1 MDSEKKRF
9 TEEVIEYFRE
19 RISPVHLQI
28 LLTNNEAWKRFV
40 AVAELPR
47 DEADAL
53 YEALK
58 KLRTYAA
65 IEDKDVPQK
74 DKQFREWF
82 LKEFPQV
89 ERKIQESIEKLR
101 ALANGI
107 EEVHRGCT
115 ISNVVS
121 SSTGAA
127 SGIMS
132 LAGLVLAPFTA
143 GMSMALTAAGI
154 GLGAA
159 SAATGITTS
168 IVEHSYTSS
177 AEAEASRLTATSI
190 DGLKVFKEVMHDI
203 TPNLLSFLNNY
214 HEATQTIGNEIRAIR
229 QARAGARLP
238 VTTWQIS
245 AGSGGQA
252 ERMIAGTTRTVSKG
266 ARILSATTSG
276 IFLVLDVVNLVND
289 AKHLNEGAKSV
300 SAEELR
306 RQAQELEEDLMVLT
320 QIYQHLNS

>member
-1 MDSEKKRF
+1 M
-9 TEEVIEYFRE
+9 
-19 RISPVHLQI
+19 Q
-28 LLTNNEAWKRFV
+28 
-40 AVAELPR
+40 
-47 DEADAL
+47 
-53 YEALK
+53 
-58 KLRTYAA
+58 
-65 IEDKDVPQK
+65 QK
-74 DKQFREWF
+74 DQQFREWF

-89 ERKIQESIEKLR
+89 KRNIQESIEKLR

-132 LAGLVLAPFTA
+132 LAGLVLAPLTA
-143 GMSMALTAAGI
+143 GTSLALTAAGV

-159 SAATGITTS
+159 SAVTGITTS

-190 DGLKVFKEVMHDI
+190 DRLKVFKEVMRDI
-203 TPNLLSFLNNY
+203 TPNLLSLLNNY
-214 HEATQTIGNEIRAIR
+214 YEATQTIGSEIRAIR
-229 QARAGARLP
+229 QARASGRLP
-238 VTTWQIS
+238 VTPWQIS

-252 ERMIAGTTRTVSKG
+252 ETTIAGTTRAVSRG
-266 ARILSATTSG
+266 TRILNATTSG
-276 IFLVLDVVNLVND
+276 IFLALDVVNLVYES
-289 AKHLNEGAKSV
+289 KHLHEGAKSA

-306 RQAQELEEDLMVLT
+306 RQAQELEENLMELT
-320 QIYQHLNS
+320 QIYEHLNPCHTQ